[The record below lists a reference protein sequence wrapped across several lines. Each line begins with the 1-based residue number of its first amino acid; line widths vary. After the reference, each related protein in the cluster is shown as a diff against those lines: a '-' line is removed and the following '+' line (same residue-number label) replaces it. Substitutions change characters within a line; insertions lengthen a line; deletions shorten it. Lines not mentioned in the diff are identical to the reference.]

1 MKKKLYV
8 IEKFVWANSIGDA
21 MKRERETP
29 PANCYLDPK
38 WRENHTTYEK

>member
-8 IEKFVWANSIGDA
+8 IEKFVWANSINDA
-21 MKRERETP
+21 LKREKQLAP
-29 PANCYLDPK
+29 SNCYLDPK